1 MNAYSRDFVTKRE
14 GDNAVQYF
22 GGRSSANEINCTAGF
37 NKNSVMK
44 VNFKND
50 DNNNVDFLSNQR
62 LFEKTNNSTSVA
74 NKKVKSHGK

>member
-1 MNAYSRDFVTKRE
+1 
-14 GDNAVQYF
+14 
-22 GGRSSANEINCTAGF
+22 
-37 NKNSVMK
+37 MK